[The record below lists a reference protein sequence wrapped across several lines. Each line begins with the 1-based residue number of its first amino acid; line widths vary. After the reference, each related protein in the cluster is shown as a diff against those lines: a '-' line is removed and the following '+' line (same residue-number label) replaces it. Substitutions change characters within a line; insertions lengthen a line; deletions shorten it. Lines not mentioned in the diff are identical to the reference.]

1 MDYVPLL
8 KRLRMKY
15 PHATEE
21 ELWHGV
27 AVDCYIRSGH
37 VPREVELAQA
47 AARARALL
55 LKYRADQPRVPA
67 GVREGGQWTQ
77 DIGLVRTPSNPN
89 PQAPQLIGQK
99 PSGDDERRV
108 QLAGGGATNVHNW
121 ARENNVGKQG
131 MRDAIHA
138 LKENNG
144 LRGADNVRIEKNGD
158 VYFQKQKINNIWG
171 YIK

>member
-77 DIGLVRTPSNPN
+77 DIGLVGTPSNPN
-89 PQAPQLIGQK
+89 PQVPKLTGQK
-99 PSGDDERRV
+99 PSPEAEVRIRVVGRGDSDIDY
-108 QLAGGGATNVHNW
+108 W
-121 ARENNVGKQG
+121 ARKLRIDPNDFS
-131 MRDAIHA
+131 DALHA
-138 LKENNG
+138 LKEYYG
-144 LRGADNVRIEKNGD
+144 LRGADNVI
-158 VYFQKQKINNIWG
+158 
-171 YIK
+171 IKKWRRCTFPRTKA